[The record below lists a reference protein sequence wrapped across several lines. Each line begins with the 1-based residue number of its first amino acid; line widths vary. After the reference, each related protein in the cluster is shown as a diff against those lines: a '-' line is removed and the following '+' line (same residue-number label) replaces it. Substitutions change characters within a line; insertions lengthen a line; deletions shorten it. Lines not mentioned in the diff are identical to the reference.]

1 MSPERASVFQGTQI
15 GVEVTPGTAV
25 SSNKKLLATT
35 FMFTPRPQVSLF
47 RPNGNKFDTI
57 ASLDR
62 EWTEGDID
70 GQMSYTDLTYLF
82 SSLITTDTPASSGT
96 TGQLWEF
103 SSDSDG
109 PDTPKTYTIEQG
121 SSVRAQE
128 AAHGLV
134 TGLTL
139 TWNNDGTKVGGTW
152 IGKAMAD
159 GITLTSTP
167 TEVALQ
173 PVLRTETLVYIEDDP
188 DDLDAA
194 TPWARVMDF
203 EWSLTDRYTPIW
215 VLNGTSTFP
224 AVVEGVPNGE
234 VKFMVQADAEGMGL
248 LPDLRA
254 GTTKFI
260 RIESTGPQIG
270 AGPAT
275 YQLIIDT
282 AIKLQEPGELHD
294 EDGVY
299 AVEWTGK
306 FTHDA
311 TWGKAF
317 QVSLINALTAL

>member
-1 MSPERASVFQGTQI
+1 MAERATVFQGTQL
-15 GVEVTPGTAV
+15 GVESTAGTEVNAD
-25 SSNKKLLATT
+25 KKLLATS
-35 FMFTPRPQVSLF
+35 FMFTPRPEVSFF
-47 RPNGNKFDTI
+47 RPQGSKFDTI
-57 ASLDR
+57 AALDF
-62 EWTEGDID
+62 EMTEGDIE

-82 SSLITTDTPASSGT
+82 SSLITTDTPSASGT

-121 SSVRAQE
+121 SSVRAQL
-128 AAHGLV
+128 ATHGLI

-139 TWNNDGTKVGGTW
+139 TWSNDGTEVGGTW
-152 IGKAMAD
+152 IGKAISD
-159 GITLTSTP
+159 GITMTSSP
-167 TEVALQ
+167 TEIALQ

-194 TPWARVMDF
+194 TALSRLLSI
-203 EWSLTDRYTPIW
+203 EWSLVDRYNPIR
-215 VLNGTSTFP
+215 VINGTSTFP

-234 VKFMVQADAEGMGL
+234 IKFLVQADAEGMGF

-254 GTTKFI
+254 GTTKFV
-260 RIESTGPQIG
+260 RIEATGPQIG

-275 YQLIIDT
+275 YQLTIDT
-282 AIKLQEPGELHD
+282 AIKLQEPSELRD

-306 FTHDA
+306 FVHDG